1 MAAFDQI
8 EEVRPSP
15 QFGNTGP
22 EGWGFTL
29 WGGACAED
37 VHRNLLEGLAKT
49 YPTSSLTLPPWYD
62 GEDLVEGSLTWQ
74 GVPIWVWFETVLNH
88 TYLWSADQAAV
99 VSLREALLPIARS
112 MGSR

>member
-8 EEVRPSP
+8 EEVQPST

-22 EGWGFTL
+22 AGWGFTL
-29 WGGACAED
+29 WGSPTCAEE
-37 VHRNLLEGLAKT
+37 VHRNLLERLAET

-62 GEDLVEGSLTWQ
+62 CEDLVEGSLTWE
-74 GVPIWVWFETVLNH
+74 GAPVWVWFETFLNH
-88 TYLWSADQAAV
+88 TWLWSADRAAV

-112 MGSR
+112 M